1 MKRYSK
7 PLLSLLLISA
17 LSLQADWT
25 ESLGELQKSDSV
37 KKSYLVGMLTQQSY
51 GIYKVDKI
59 NSKNDILEL
68 YEKNGNRLYWFDE
81 SKILSSDISN
91 MIEAIKQAGTEG
103 LDPERYSLQEIEFL
117 YKKMSNGVLFDDRD
131 YNLAATKLD
140 ILLSDAFLTLTKDL
154 TQSQIDVKK
163 FANILYQKSE
173 EEGINYRWENRV
185 PNYNFLALLEEAKS
199 NGNFSETIYALAPNN
214 TIYNN
219 LKDVYQRYKTIQN
232 QGGFVKIPKS
242 RTLKLGMV
250 SNIVP
255 KLRSR
260 LMQSEDLEYSD
271 GGKKFD
277 KALQNAL
284 KRFQKRVGLWASG
297 VLNSTTRTALNVSV
311 EKRLSK
317 IKLNLERA
325 RLEKDDLSGRYIIA
339 NIPEFMMRFLD
350 GSQELLKI
358 RIVVGKPK
366 NPTPIFQAKMS
377 YVVLNPRW
385 SVPNS
390 IVAKEMLTKIQ
401 ENPYYLEERNYKMY
415 DSWKKDRKAVDSF
428 DVDWF
433 QYDEES
439 KIPFNIVQ
447 EPGGGNPLGNVKFMF
462 PNNHAVYMH
471 DTTQKKLF
479 KKSVRAFSHGCIRLQ
494 EPQKLLEFISSDY
507 LGDSYESIKE
517 KLKTGENQSLSLN
530 DKIPVYIRYYTAFVD
545 EFGSVHFGKDIYG
558 YDKIAQKLLGK

>member
-1 MKRYSK
+1 
-7 PLLSLLLISA
+7 
-17 LSLQADWT
+17 
-25 ESLGELQKSDSV
+25 
-37 KKSYLVGMLTQQSY
+37 
-51 GIYKVDKI
+51 
-59 NSKNDILEL
+59 
-68 YEKNGNRLYWFDE
+68 
-81 SKILSSDISN
+81 
-91 MIEAIKQAGTEG
+91 
-103 LDPERYSLQEIEFL
+103 
-117 YKKMSNGVLFDDRD
+117 
-131 YNLAATKLD
+131 
-140 ILLSDAFLTLTKDL
+140 
-154 TQSQIDVKK
+154 
-163 FANILYQKSE
+163 
-173 EEGINYRWENRV
+173 
-185 PNYNFLALLEEAKS
+185 
-199 NGNFSETIYALAPNN
+199 
-214 TIYNN
+214 
-219 LKDVYQRYKTIQN
+219 
-232 QGGFVKIPKS
+232 
-242 RTLKLGMV
+242 
-250 SNIVP
+250 
-255 KLRSR
+255 
-260 LMQSEDLEYSD
+260 LEYSD

>member
-81 SKILSSDISN
+81 SKILSIDISN